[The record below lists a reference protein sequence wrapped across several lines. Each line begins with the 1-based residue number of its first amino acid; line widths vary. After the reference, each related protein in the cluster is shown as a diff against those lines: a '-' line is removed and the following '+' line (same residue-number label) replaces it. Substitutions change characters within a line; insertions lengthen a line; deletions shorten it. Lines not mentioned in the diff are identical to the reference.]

1 MKSNA
6 QQKPFLTYLVEER
19 EWKSQMDSE
28 PDIMLEAVDHQGPR
42 RPVLGS
48 EHFAEVKSNAQQK
61 PPDLPVLVPR

>member
-1 MKSNA
+1 MNTLHFAEVKSNA

-28 PDIMLEAVDHQGPR
+28 RDIMLEAVDHQGHR

-48 EHFAEVKSNAQQK
+48 EALSTS
-61 PPDLPVLVPR
+61 LR